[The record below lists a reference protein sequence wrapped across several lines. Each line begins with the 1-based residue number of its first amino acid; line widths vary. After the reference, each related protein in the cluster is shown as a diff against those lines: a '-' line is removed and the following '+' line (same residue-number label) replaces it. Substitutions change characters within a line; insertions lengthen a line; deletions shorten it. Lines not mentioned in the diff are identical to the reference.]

1 MKLSIMPAVVVLALM
16 AFSVPGVGAAANL
29 KIGVVDF
36 GRLMQDSPQGK
47 AETRRL
53 RDKFNRRSQEIMAE
67 QEKVKKL
74 RDDIDKNGA
83 VMSSSALQDKQSELA
98 EMQRDLNRKQS
109 DLQDDINVE
118 KSNAINNLQQLIG
131 QAVTEFAKTNHYNLI
146 IGAGVYYADDS
157 VNVTAQ
163 VLAQMQKDYKSR
175 RPGSGN

>member
-1 MKLSIMPAVVVLALM
+1 
-16 AFSVPGVGAAANL
+16 
-29 KIGVVDF
+29 
-36 GRLMQDSPQGK
+36 
-47 AETRRL
+47 
-53 RDKFNRRSQEIMAE
+53 
-67 QEKVKKL
+67 
-74 RDDIDKNGA
+74 
-83 VMSSSALQDKQSELA
+83 MSSSALQDKQSELA